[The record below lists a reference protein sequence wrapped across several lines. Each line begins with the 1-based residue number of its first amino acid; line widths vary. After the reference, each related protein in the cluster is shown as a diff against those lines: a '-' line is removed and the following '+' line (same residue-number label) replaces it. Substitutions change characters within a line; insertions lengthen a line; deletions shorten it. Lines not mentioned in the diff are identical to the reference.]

1 MTTCIA
7 RRAHADRTSF
17 RLYKEEGGI
26 VKEGKYIWTEYC
38 CPNVASE
45 GNERC
50 TECRV
55 KLPNYKY
62 QSAPKCDHGLVGGP
76 YPSDSKLYGSPFYL
90 KHIKD
95 GWKIREADELRAKEF
110 QQKAISSMGRKPK
123 PATDTV
129 ATTQVEGQEQEQV
142 PVKAKQP
149 RKPRTIKVKA
159 VAEVVQ
165 PTPELP
171 PASGQALFVESSS
184 VPLKVTD
191 VITVKVKKI
200 RCEGKEYYLDSV
212 SSKLYGVSVN
222 GVGPYKGR
230 YNSESET
237 MDTRYPDSDVEV

>member
-1 MTTCIA
+1 M
-7 RRAHADRTSF
+7 
-17 RLYKEEGGI
+17 
-26 VKEGKYIWTEYC
+26 KEGKYIWTEYC
-38 CPNVASE
+38 CPNVVSE
-45 GNERC
+45 SNDRC

-90 KHIKD
+90 KQLKD
-95 GWKIREADELRAKEF
+95 GWKIREADEIRAKEF

-123 PATDTV
+123 VATDGVPV
-129 ATTQVEGQEQEQV
+129 ASTTQDL
-142 PVKAKQP
+142 PVVKEKQP

-159 VAEVVQ
+159 TEVVQ

-184 VPLKVTD
+184 VPVKVTD

-200 RCEGKEYYLDSV
+200 RCEGKECYLDSV
-212 SSKLYGVSVN
+212 SGKLYGVSVN

-230 YNSESET
+230 YNSQS
-237 MDTRYPDSDVEV
+237 DTVDTKYPDSDVEV